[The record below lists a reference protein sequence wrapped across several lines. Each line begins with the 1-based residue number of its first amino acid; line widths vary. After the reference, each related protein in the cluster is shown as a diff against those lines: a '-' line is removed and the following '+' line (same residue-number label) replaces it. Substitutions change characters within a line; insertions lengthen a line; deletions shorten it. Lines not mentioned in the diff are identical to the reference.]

1 MHRFGLGLIVCC
13 LVINSELHAQ
23 PFPADS
29 PPATTIQRV
38 GLDDI
43 TITYSRPGVK
53 GRTIFGELV
62 PFGSVWRTGANK
74 PTLITFTDT
83 TSIEKSQTRI
93 HPGTY
98 ALYTIPGK
106 DQWTII
112 FSKTTTLWGAYGYD
126 QTNDALRVTVPSK
139 TDNPFKE
146 TFLIHFNEVTDHS
159 AQVVLE
165 WERTRVSFTVSVD
178 IKDRIL
184 AGMREKLAS
193 TDQADWSVYLSG
205 ARYLLNN
212 QLELP
217 LALTWIEQS
226 IAIRE
231 EYNNLWIKAQILAA
245 QNRYPEAIQ
254 AGEKALKKGTT
265 GENAPYFPYE
275 AVYRTE
281 IGKWK
286 AKVK

>member
-1 MHRFGLGLIVCC
+1 MLRYGLCFAACLLFINTSVFGQ
-13 LVINSELHAQ
+13 A
-23 PFPADS
+23 FPADS

-53 GRTIFGELV
+53 GRTVFGELV

-83 TSIEKSQTRI
+83 VTIENSTSRI
-93 HPGTY
+93 KPGTY

-106 DQWTII
+106 EQWTII
-112 FSKTTTLWGAYGYD
+112 FSNTTTLWGAYGYD
-126 QTNDALRVTVPSK
+126 QANDALRVTVPSK

-159 AQVVLE
+159 AQIVLE

-245 QNRYPEAIQ
+245 QNRYTEAIQ
-254 AGEKALKKGTT
+254 AGEKAVKRGTS

-275 AVYRTE
+275 AVFKTE

-286 AKVK
+286 QKVK